1 VGLSLADIREILEL
15 YTPDDGGAAQ
25 AAKSLRKF
33 REQIV
38 ALEAKRDDID
48 DALQRLRAGVAG
60 MEARLAN
67 TRPDLLPQAADYD
80 QVLRERL
87 DGVHEFAK

>member
-1 VGLSLADIREILEL
+1 VGLSLSDIREILDL
-15 YTPDDGGAAQ
+15 YSAEDGGAAQ

-33 REQIV
+33 RDQVV
-38 ALEAKRDDID
+38 ALEARREDID
-48 DALQRLRAGVAG
+48 HALEILRDGC
-60 MEARLAN
+60 ARLEAQLAQ

-80 QVLRERL
+80 QVLRARL